1 MDQTPIDDVV
11 NARNWAAYYSVLID
25 SGCFNA
31 ISERAVLLTSLSATL
46 SDWDDS
52 EYAQFFRVTDSET
65 LAQVRKFWMKY
76 SDLANLSSSELQAI
90 RETFMRD
97 FRQIRKEKVKGV
109 SLSGM
114 RSVGA
119 PCLNAIDSI
128 IEEFNRFWETGVIGG
143 LPEFT
148 ETATCI
154 NPLFVYSNVGG
165 HQCVIHYGTDPIL
178 GFHCAAA
185 FAETLASSKVSES
198 LKAYTKGSKLEE
210 NVRRLSRT
218 AVLEFKSWC
227 VAFRSFARR
236 DPSSLTIYNFRGDA
250 AKFCYSLQC
259 ALGKIA
265 ATANPFDTCA
275 APWSSPLNVGSNAGF
290 VLQYDVIDSSNLP
303 DHMGL
308 LNVLTSALPLLK
320 TNANAVLYTEHLAQ
334 MSTQSY
340 SPFERLNSLLCSD
353 PAPMFC
359 LLRAAPMECLTGV
372 STSCPLYEAE
382 NFQHLLGDAPA
393 ASQIRWRFS
402 WKDIMMGDEHFSSI
416 CKTPMVPVWDTDT
429 LARTVASM
437 YKEMFKD
444 EDFGAI
450 LQKPVSNVIAVPIK
464 LYTRAG
470 FAAFLALVRRRHET
484 NNWSEF
490 FHKFIEIISTENP
503 VSLQSQGAQELFL
516 QLHLQRLHTPY
527 VLREALKSS
536 SIYVPDSWPAI
547 YRQAPLPHSI
557 PLLFR
562 IPKSQLRHI
571 IQEFDPVKAM
581 SDIVLQVTLFS
592 PPVSNSYSVIQVAFG
607 SSATGLPSNWKDPND
622 LIVYF
627 HVPAWTIL
635 MASRKVTR
643 VCLSLNVDASTIY
656 KFMPILGSGLI
667 VFQTSIWN
675 SDYVTPIVN
684 EQLPSVSDNE
694 VSVTPDPM
702 LSAAGFQASSPRF
715 NIVNGQLETTTHIK
729 ITGDNKTK
737 LTAGATVKIS
747 QNSPCTFYLHLGS
760 SGIELALPFPAVAS
774 TSRIRTARKS
784 GWIDIITPIVKS
796 PSASSFNFTRFPVI
810 KQAAGSFYPWNL
822 PRLLPDL
829 LPPLKLPLKNDLSWI
844 QPNISGSFSAQ
855 ERALREKHL
864 RDITTGDILTDLKED
879 ILSLFLNGT
888 GIASIGTSVNKT
900 GPKTFFLEMEG
911 VGVMTI
917 IFLIGIRLDINDAT
931 VVADSYVL
939 PLVPELV
946 ATFGNELY
954 QLFSKGGFSL
964 ENTEAAYELWT
975 LFIKASVERS
985 RNWSHKPNCPGKLR
999 DQTVDQLQQFLCRCG
1014 AGKTT
1019 EEFVEVR
1026 EWQTFKP
1033 FVTRCLFTP
1042 LFSVPSMELIFD
1054 SSNLKTTSKPE
1065 THTTEERMCL
1075 TCKATEGTEKLL
1087 ICTGCGKATYCSKQ
1101 CQKKDW
1107 KQHKVICRPLGL

>member
-1 MDQTPIDDVV
+1 MLLLSWIVDQTPIDDVL

-25 SGCFNA
+25 PGCFNA
-31 ISERAVLLTSLSATL
+31 ISERALLLTSLSATL

-76 SDLANLSSSELQAI
+76 GDFASLSSSELRAI
-90 RETFMRD
+90 RETFMRN
-97 FRQIRKEKVKGV
+97 FCQTRKEMVKGV

-119 PCLNAIDSI
+119 PCLNAMDSI
-128 IEEFNRFWETGVIGG
+128 AEEYNRFWETGVIGG

-148 ETATCI
+148 ETATYI
-154 NPLFVYSNVGG
+154 NPLFVYSNIGG
-165 HQCVIHYGTDPIL
+165 DQCVIHYGTDPIL

-185 FAETLASSKVSES
+185 FAETSKRSEA
-198 LKAYTKGSKLEE
+198 LKSYTKGSTLEE

-227 VAFRSFARR
+227 LAFKSVVRR

-250 AKFCYSLQC
+250 AKFCYSLQS

-275 APWSSPLNVGSNAGF
+275 APWNSPLIIGSNAGF

-320 TNANAVLYTEHLAQ
+320 TNANAVLYTEHLSQ
-334 MSTQSY
+334 VSTRSY
-340 SPFERLNSLLCSD
+340 SHLERLNSLLCGD
-353 PAPMFC
+353 PASLFC
-359 LLRAAPMECLTGV
+359 LLRVAPMECLTGV
-372 STSCPLYEAE
+372 STSCPLYEAA
-382 NFQHLLGDAPA
+382 NFDRLLGDAPA
-393 ASQIRWRFS
+393 SSQIRWRFS

-416 CKTPMVPVWDTDT
+416 CKSPIVPVWDTDS
-429 LARTVASM
+429 LAKTVASM
-437 YKEMFKD
+437 YNEMFKD
-444 EDFGAI
+444 EDFSAI
-450 LQKPVSNVIAVPIK
+450 LQKPVSNVIVAPLK
-464 LYTRAG
+464 HYTRAG
-470 FAAFLALVRRRHET
+470 FAAFLALVRKRNET

-490 FHKFIEIISTENP
+490 FDKIIKTISAENP
-503 VSLQSQGAQELFL
+503 VSLQSQNAQEFFL

-536 SIYVPDSWPAI
+536 SIYVPDSWPSV

-571 IQEFDPVKAM
+571 IQEFDPLTAT
-581 SDIVLQVTLFS
+581 SDIVLQVTVSS
-592 PPVSNSYSVIQVAFG
+592 PPVSNSYSVIQAAFG
-607 SSATGLPSNWKDPND
+607 KSATGLPSNWKDPND

-635 MASRKVTR
+635 MASRKDTQ
-643 VCLSLNVDASTIY
+643 VCLGLSIHTWTIH
-656 KFMPILGSGLI
+656 KFMPILGPELI
-667 VFQTSIWN
+667 VFRTSIWN
-675 SDYVTPIVN
+675 SDFVTPIVN
-684 EQLPSVSDNE
+684 EQLPSLSDNE
-694 VSVTPDPM
+694 LPVTADPM
-702 LSAAGFQASSPRF
+702 LSAAGFHASSPRF
-715 NIVNGQLETTTHIK
+715 NVVNGQLETTTHIT

-737 LTAGATVKIS
+737 LTAGATVKIN
-747 QNSPCTFYLHLGS
+747 QNSPCTFYLHLGD
-760 SGIELALPFPAVAS
+760 SGIELGLPFPAVAS
-774 TSRIRTARKS
+774 TSRIRIARKS

-796 PSASSFNFTRFPVI
+796 PSGSSFNFTRFPVI

-822 PRLLPDL
+822 PRVFPDL
-829 LPPLKLPLKNDLSWI
+829 LPSLKLSTKNDLGWVM
-844 QPNISGSFSAQ
+844 NNVSGSFSAQ

-879 ILSLFLNGT
+879 IFSLFVKGA
-888 GIASIGTSVNKT
+888 GIESIGTSVNKT

-911 VGVMTI
+911 SGVMTI

-946 ATFGNELY
+946 ATFGKELY
-954 QLFSKGGFSL
+954 QLSSKGD
-964 ENTEAAYELWT
+964 
-975 LFIKASVERS
+975 SV
-985 RNWSHKPNCPGKLR
+985 
-999 DQTVDQLQQFLCRCG
+999 
-1014 AGKTT
+1014 
-1019 EEFVEVR
+1019 
-1026 EWQTFKP
+1026 
-1033 FVTRCLFTP
+1033 
-1042 LFSVPSMELIFD
+1042 
-1054 SSNLKTTSKPE
+1054 
-1065 THTTEERMCL
+1065 
-1075 TCKATEGTEKLL
+1075 
-1087 ICTGCGKATYCSKQ
+1087 
-1101 CQKKDW
+1101 
-1107 KQHKVICRPLGL
+1107 